1 MGFQIGRWNRQR
13 EVGILGSQTTAVL
26 LLVLLGT
33 NKAKTKR
40 GWSPTEVAGQPAGG
54 RGKARPQV
62 FSSKCTAFNAT
73 KVSLPK
79 VSFPTG
85 PAKTHSPIQFSR
97 FHVAEA
103 VRFRAGQQQDV
114 SLFETKH
121 TITQRDPDP
130 PGKTEHQVRCEGKEW
145 DSRAC
150 PLTGMKSFFFRRMT
164 SPTWISFHLAIL
176 NLNIKKKNDSLVAF

>member
-1 MGFQIGRWNRQR
+1 MDFQIWQWNRQR
-13 EVGILGSQTTAVL
+13 EAGILGSQTTVVL

-33 NKAKTKR
+33 NEAKTKR

-54 RGKARPQV
+54 RGKARPQG
-62 FSSKCTAFNAT
+62 FSSKCTAFNVT
-73 KVSLPK
+73 KVSLPQA
-79 VSFPTG
+79 SFATG

-121 TITQRDPDP
+121 TNNTERPRP
-130 PGKTEHQVRCEGKEW
+130 PRQNWAPGQMWGQGMRQQSLSTYW
-145 DSRAC
+145 DEII
-150 PLTGMKSFFFRRMT
+150 FFQT
-164 SPTWISFHLAIL
+164 NDISDL
-176 NLNIKKKNDSLVAF
+176 NLFPLGNFEPKY